1 MSNNHEP
8 NRAERRAMIFGW
20 TPVSSKNDIASVVN
34 GTKHRK
40 PYQIKL
46 INKRLASNG
55 LRTIRA

>member
-1 MSNNHEP
+1 
-8 NRAERRAMIFGW
+8 MIFGW
-20 TPVSSKNDIASVVN
+20 TPVSPKNDIASVVN